1 MGIGI
6 RNKDHLECIFGT
18 AFPTPWLCH
27 LWRVSLCLMVL
38 VGSSRACHPSPG
50 LCFLLLPA
58 GEGALALLVSLSLC
72 LPSLLLT
79 LIRLATTC
87 YSLLGFYLPASTCL
101 SQARPSPSIVPY
113 QKGQM
118 VGAPPPPPSPIPMPF
133 HSRPPQPFLQKED
146 KDHILH

>member
-1 MGIGI
+1 MHI
-6 RNKDHLECIFGT
+6 RYH
-18 AFPTPWLCH
+18 FPTPWLCH

-50 LCFLLLPA
+50 LCFVLLPV
-58 GEGALALLVSLSLC
+58 GESALVLLVSLSLC

-87 YSLLGFYLPASTCL
+87 CSLLGSYLPASTCL
-101 SQARPSPSIVPY
+101 SQARPSPSIAPY

-118 VGAPPPPPSPIPMPF
+118 GGAPPFPSPLPMPV
-133 HSRPPQPFLQKED
+133 HSRPTQPFLQKED